1 MTTIYK
7 PTKYNG
13 DTKQQLWMSILSD
26 SHDLHCGC
34 DTPFAHILDSIF
46 PVGHADRNKTIEEI
60 IARDTPCHSG
70 GDADADLG
78 LALGASAATENIK
91 LKEENA
97 DGQEEDIDELI
108 AAAEAAE
115 RR

>member
-34 DTPFAHILDSIF
+34 ETPFAHILDSIF
-46 PVGHADRNKTIEEI
+46 PQGHADRNKTIEEI

-70 GDADADLG
+70 GDAADDLG

-91 LKEENA
+91 LKEE
-97 DGQEEDIDELI
+97 EEDGPEENIEELI

>member
-7 PTKYNG
+7 PTKYNA

-26 SHDLHCGC
+26 SHDIHCGC
-34 DTPFAHILDSIF
+34 ETPFAHILDSIF
-46 PVGHADRNKTIEEI
+46 PQGHADRNKTIEEI

-70 GDADADLG
+70 GDAGDDLG

-91 LKEENA
+91 LKEE
-97 DGQEEDIDELI
+97 EEDGPEENIEDLI